1 MFTNYKSVVMAV
13 WPEDGP
19 AMCTI
24 TFNFKLK
31 ALYHVIRADYLII
44 IEAAFAHMV
53 NDQWAWWMANKFTCT
68 FKPAC

>member
-19 AMCTI
+19 AMCTMI

-31 ALYHVIRADYLII
+31 ALCHVIRADYLII
-44 IEAAFAHMV
+44 EAAFAHAV
-53 NDQWAWWMANKFTCT
+53 NEQWAWRMANKFTCT
-68 FKPAC
+68 FKPAR